1 VKLIVQ
7 LQLRA
12 TPKQK
17 DALARTM
24 RTANAACDWLSSRAF
39 ESGTFAQYALH
50 KLAYASCRQQ
60 FGELSSQAVVRCI
73 AKVADTYKL
82 DRVVRCSF
90 RPLGSIAYDARI
102 LSWQGETASIWTV
115 DGRQRIPFVCGDRQR
130 ELLQYERGETDLVL
144 SEGRYYLFVT
154 VDIPDTKERKVLG
167 WLGVDVGV
175 VNIAT
180 TSDGSNFA
188 GAALNAVRARANV
201 LRKRLQQKGTKSA
214 KRLLKKRRRKES
226 RFASHVNHQIS
237 KQIVTAAERTDRG
250 IALENLEGI
259 RARIRAS
266 RSQRRVLHSW
276 SFADLQDKLVYKA
289 QRAGVA
295 VCFVDPRNT
304 SRECR
309 VCGHAEK
316 ANRRTRDQF
325 ACKACGHTADA
336 DANAACVIAGRAAV
350 NRPYAGSVEVV
361 VSHGANCKAPSSR
374 AGFVYVPGNVDTDG
388 RAAAASS
395 LCVSLATPSVPSA
408 LGKSRLR
415 PACSAP
421 SAWSRR

>member
-1 VKLIVQ
+1 MKLIVQ
-7 LQLRA
+7 VQLRA

-17 DALARTM
+17 DALGRTM
-24 RTANAACDWLSSRAF
+24 RAANAACDWLSERAF

-50 KLAYASCRQQ
+50 KLAYASCRQR
-60 FGELSSQAVVRCI
+60 FEALSSQVVVRCI
-73 AKVADTYKL
+73 AKVADAYKL
-82 DRVVRCSF
+82 DRNVQRSF

-115 DGRQRIPFVCGDRQR
+115 EGRQRIPFVCGDRQR
-130 ELLQYERGETDLVL
+130 ELLTHERGETDLVF

-154 VDIPDTKERKVLG
+154 VDVPDTEERKVMG

-180 TSDGSNFA
+180 TSDGNNYA
-188 GAALNAVRARANV
+188 GAALNAIRARAHR
-201 LRKRLQQKGTKSA
+201 LRRRLQQKGTQSA
-214 KRLLKKRRRKES
+214 KRLLAKRRRKEA
-226 RFASHVNHQIS
+226 RFAAHVNHTIS
-237 KQIVTAAERTDRG
+237 KRIVTAAERTDRG
-250 IALENLEGI
+250 LALENLEGI
-259 RARIRAS
+259 RARVRAS

-276 SFADLQDKLVYKA
+276 AFGDLQAKLAYKA
-289 QRAGVA
+289 HRAGVP

-316 ANRRTRDQF
+316 ANRRTRDVF

-350 NRPYAGSVEVV
+350 DRPYAGSVEVV
-361 VSHGANCKAPSSR
+361 VSHGADLQS
-374 AGFVYVPGNVDTDG
+374 
-388 RAAAASS
+388 
-395 LCVSLATPSVPSA
+395 SA
-408 LGKSRLR
+408 L
-415 PACSAP
+415 
-421 SAWSRR
+421 